1 MKIFVSSTF
10 KDMHAER
17 DMLEFDVFPEIA
29 EFIRDYGEEL
39 IFIDLRW
46 GINTQTL
53 ENDESTRKILSVCLD
68 EIDYSKPYLIA
79 FLGERYGWIPDKE
92 LIESA
97 VKQKPPEF
105 SYLAEMEKSVTAL
118 EIEYGALAQKGLIDH
133 CLFYFRKHLPLEKL
147 DQEYRNLYC
156 SEGEE
161 YKRRLDA
168 LKSQI
173 INSGGHIKYYT
184 ADWDK
189 EKNCVA
195 GLDELKEKI
204 ISDLKGL
211 IKKEFGEKKLLPW
224 HKKEIK
230 EAEFFFNSMLNRFS
244 AREQLYHEISDEILS
259 GSSNLVV
266 IKGKFGLGKSTIMA
280 KLAANAQESKA
291 HVLPVICGQSKNTIN
306 YFDVWRQIV
315 FYLEDLLNLPHMEGQ
330 EFEHKPS
337 SLSVDWIQVIAKL
350 MDDCS
355 KKLTNPVVI
364 FIDGANKLSSYR
376 DFQELFRRLLT
387 RMPQNV
393 MFVVSCTDDFDTSL
407 KLNMKNKYSVFTLDG
422 LDTDEKKAVLD
433 KLETS
438 QHYQKELPIEVKSK
452 LLSMPQSSN
461 PLYLSIMYQRMVM
474 LDSDDFR
481 EITHLGDG
489 IEGQTEYMFRLIEGA
504 PDDID
509 GVAAMIMEEAASRIN
524 EELCNEVLRLI
535 AVTRHGLR
543 EADFKY
549 IFRIRN
555 ETYNTE
561 FNMLD
566 VHRLYKYMRP
576 YFFERSDGRI
586 DFTYVNFRSGI
597 LKNLS
602 QQELKQ
608 LNEEVFALLESL
620 PDLDP
625 VHRDEYIYF
634 AWKCDKKLQFLK
646 RIEIYSDEHLP
657 GKYLFYKACVARGLY
672 DICMNDKGQ
681 WLISILKDYPEENAI
696 RLLLDIIRID
706 FCVYFKTPDEMAVLI
721 PIMEQALQSVENIAK
736 KYGTPDS
743 INSLRMLA
751 YLMGSACELC
761 KMYDQAL
768 AYYHKT
774 LEIYDSWGPD
784 VSGYKLIYNKIS
796 DVYKLCGKYDQ
807 ALEYYRKAI
816 GALER
821 KAKEWGDYYLILELL
836 SYYEGA
842 AEFCSSCGMHD
853 EMAAFQNKA
862 DSIKELEKRISDD
875 NGNFLFFKF
884 DFIKQHFQDLMNEAA
899 EHKNN
904 GNRDEAMK
912 CYEEAIE
919 ILESETTKWN
929 KTENLI
935 SLSGFYDMLA
945 VESEFAGNKHIAQE
959 CLRKSRKIKECITEE
974 STGGEWYNM
983 LETKWQK
990 VKID

>member
-17 DMLEFDVFPEIA
+17 DMLHLDVFPEIA

-39 IFIDLRW
+39 TFIDLRW

-53 ENDESTRKILSVCLD
+53 ENDESARKILSVCLD

-79 FLGERYGWIPDKE
+79 FLGERYGWIPDKK

-133 CLFYFRKHLPLEKL
+133 CLFYFRNPLPLEKL
-147 DQEYRNLYC
+147 NQEHRNLYC

-161 YKRRLDA
+161 YKRRLDT

-184 ADWDK
+184 ADWDE
-189 EKNCVA
+189 EKNCVT
-195 GLDELKEKI
+195 GLDELKELI

-211 IKKEFGEKKLLPW
+211 IKKDLGEKKLIPW
-224 HKKEIK
+224 QEKEIK
-230 EAEFFFNSMLNRFS
+230 EAEFFFKSMLNRFS
-244 AREQLYHEISDEILS
+244 AREQLCDEITDEILS

-266 IKGKFGLGKSTIMA
+266 LKGKFGFGKSTIMA
-280 KLAANAQESKA
+280 KLAANAQERNA
-291 HVLPVICGQSKNTIN
+291 HVMPVICGRSKNTFN

-330 EFEHKPS
+330 EYEHKPS
-337 SLSVDWIQVIAKL
+337 SLSVDWVQVIANL
-350 MDDCS
+350 MYDCS
-355 KKLTNPVVI
+355 KKMNEPIVI
-364 FIDGANKLSSYR
+364 FIDGADKLSCYH
-376 DFQELFRRLLT
+376 DFQDLFSRLLK
-387 RMPQNV
+387 MLPKNV

-407 KLNMKNKYSVFTLDG
+407 KLNKKIKYSVFTLDD
-422 LDTDEKKAVLD
+422 LDTDEKKSVLD

-438 QHYQKELPIEVKSK
+438 QHYQKELPVEVKSK
-452 LLSMPQSSN
+452 LLSMPQSGN
-461 PLYLSIMYQRMVM
+461 PLYLSIMYHRMVM
-474 LDSDDFR
+474 LDSEDFR
-481 EITHLGDG
+481 EIMNLGDG
-489 IEGQTEYMFRLIEGA
+489 IEGQTEYMLRLIESA

-543 EADFKY
+543 ETDFKY
-549 IFRIRN
+549 IFRKRN
-555 ETYNTE
+555 AAYNTE

-586 DFTYVNFRSGI
+586 DFAYGNFRSGI

-625 VHRDEYIYF
+625 VHRDEYVYF
-634 AWKCDKKLQFLK
+634 AWKCDKKQQFLK
-646 RIEIYSDEHLP
+646 RIESFNYGHIPE
-657 GKYLFYKACVARGLY
+657 KYLLYKASVARGLY

-681 WLISILKDYPEENAI
+681 WLISILTDYPEEKAI
-696 RLLLDIIRID
+696 GLLLDIIRID
-706 FCVYFKTPDEMAVLI
+706 FCVYFKTPDEISVVI
-721 PIMEQALQSVENIAK
+721 PIMEQAIQSVEYIAK
-736 KYGTPDS
+736 KYGTQDS
-743 INSLRMLA
+743 IHNLRTLP
-751 YLMGSACELC
+751 YLIGSAFELC
-761 KMYDQAL
+761 KMYDLAL
-768 AYYHKT
+768 AYYKKT

-784 VSGYKLIYNKIS
+784 VSGYELIFKKIG
-796 DVYKLCGKYDQ
+796 DIYKLCGKYDQ

-816 GALER
+816 GDLES
-821 KAKEWGDYYLILELL
+821 KAKELGDYYLIIKLI
-836 SYYEGA
+836 SYYEMA
-842 AEFCSSCGMHD
+842 AEFCNSYGMHD
-853 EMAAFQNKA
+853 ETAAFQKKA
-862 DSIKELEKRISDD
+862 DSIKELEKRITND
-875 NGNFLFFKF
+875 NGNNLIFKF
-884 DFIKQHFQDLMNEAA
+884 DFISQCFQNQMNEAA

-904 GNRDEAMK
+904 GNKDEALK
-912 CYEEAIE
+912 CYEEAFKFLENE
-919 ILESETTKWN
+919 IRKWH
-929 KTENLI
+929 KTVDLI
-935 SLSGFYDMLA
+935 TLSGFYDMLA
-945 VESEFAGNKHIAQE
+945 AESESAGNKYIAQE

-974 STGGEWYNM
+974 STGGERYNI

-990 VKID
+990 LKID

>member
-17 DMLEFDVFPEIA
+17 DMLNFDVFPEIA
-29 EFIRDYGEEL
+29 EFIRDYGEEFT
-39 IFIDLRW
+39 FIDLRW

-53 ENDESTRKILSVCLD
+53 ENDESARKILSVCLD

-79 FLGERYGWIPDKE
+79 FLGERYGWIPDKK

-97 VKQKPPEF
+97 VKQKPAEF

-133 CLFYFRKHLPLEKL
+133 CLFYFRKPLPFEKL
-147 DQEYRNLYC
+147 NKEHRILYC
-156 SEGEE
+156 SEGED

-168 LKSQI
+168 LKFKI
-173 INSGGHIKYYT
+173 IKSGGNIKYYT
-184 ADWDK
+184 ANWDE
-189 EKNCVA
+189 EKNCVT
-195 GLDELKEKI
+195 GLDELKELI

-211 IKKEFGEKKLLPW
+211 IKKDFGEKKPLPW
-224 HKKEIK
+224 QKKEIK
-230 EAEFFFNSMLNRFS
+230 EAEFFFKSMLNRFS
-244 AREQLYHEISDEILS
+244 AREKLCHEITDEILS

-266 IKGKFGLGKSTIMA
+266 VKGKFGLGKSTIMA
-280 KLAANAQESKA
+280 KLAADAQEREA
-291 HVLPVICGQSKNTIN
+291 HVLPIICGRSKNTFN
-306 YFDVWRQIV
+306 YFDIWRQIV

-337 SLSVDWIQVIAKL
+337 SLSVDWIQIIAKL
-350 MDDCS
+350 MYDCS
-355 KKLTNPVVI
+355 SKFKDPIVI
-364 FIDGANKLSSYR
+364 FIDGVDKLFCYR
-376 DFQELFRRLLT
+376 DFLDLFRRLLT
-387 RMPQNV
+387 RLPKNV
-393 MFVVSCTDDFDTSL
+393 VFVVSCTDDFDTSL
-407 KLNMKNKYSVFTLDG
+407 KLNKKIKYSVFTLDD
-422 LDTDEKKAVLD
+422 LNTDEKKSVLD

-438 QHYQKELPIEVKSK
+438 QHYQKELPLEVRNK

-461 PLYLSIMYQRMVM
+461 PLYLSMMYHRMVM

-481 EITHLGDG
+481 EIMHLGDG
-489 IEGQTEYMFRLIEGA
+489 IEGQTEYMFRLIEDA
-504 PDDID
+504 PVDID

-549 IFRIRN
+549 IFRKRN

-586 DFTYVNFRSGI
+586 DFTYGNFRSGI
-597 LKNLS
+597 LKSLS
-602 QQELKQ
+602 QQELKK

-625 VHRDEYIYF
+625 VYRDEYVYF

-646 RIEIYSDEHLP
+646 RIENYNDEHLP
-657 GKYLFYKACVARGLY
+657 EKYLSYKASVARGLY
-672 DICMNDKGQ
+672 DICMNDKGH
-681 WLISILKDYPEENAI
+681 WLISILKGYPEEDAI
-696 RLLLDIIRID
+696 SLLLDIIRID
-706 FCVYFKTPDEMAVLI
+706 FCVYFKTLDEMAVLI
-721 PIMEQALQSVENIAK
+721 PIMEQALQSAEYIAK
-736 KYGTPDS
+736 KYGAPKS
-743 INSLRMLA
+743 VHNLRILP

-768 AYYHKT
+768 AYYYKT

-784 VSGYKLIYNKIS
+784 VSGYELIYNKIG
-796 DVYKLCGKYDQ
+796 DVYKLCDRYDQ

-821 KAKEWGDYYLILELL
+821 KAKEMGDYYLILELI
-836 SYYEGA
+836 SYYERA
-842 AEFCSSCGMHD
+842 AEFCNSCGMHD
-853 EMAAFQNKA
+853 ALAAFQNKA
-862 DSIKELEKRISDD
+862 SSIKELEKRISNDS
-875 NGNFLFFKF
+875 GNNLFLKFAFISLRFKN
-884 DFIKQHFQDLMNEAA
+884 LMNEAA

-904 GNRDEAMK
+904 GNNDEALK
-912 CYEEAIE
+912 CYEEVFELLENE
-919 ILESETTKWN
+919 IKMWN
-929 KTENLI
+929 KTENLV
-935 SLSGFYDMLA
+935 SLNEFYDMLA
-945 VESEFAGNKHIAQE
+945 VESESVGNKHIAQE

-974 STGGEWYNM
+974 SAGGEWYYV